1 MKEVSEGFLKKGDRK
16 TKVLQILNPCSATL
30 GDSSPPDRLERK
42 ANARLQRRGAVS
54 MMFLLMDAIIDLL
67 QKNALM
73 PRDEMA
79 RLLNMTTAEV
89 EAAIAK
95 LEADGIILGYQP
107 VLNRE
112 KWDAEK
118 VTAVIEVKITPE
130 RDGGFDRIASRIA
143 RFPEVQ
149 SCYLVSGGYDLLILV
164 EAPNLRVAAAFVA
177 ERLSTID
184 AVQSTATHFRL
195 KTYKENGTF
204 HTFEASSERLS
215 ITP

>member
-1 MKEVSEGFLKKGDRK
+1 MIG
-16 TKVLQILNPCSATL
+16 PH
-30 GDSSPPDRLERK
+30 
-42 ANARLQRRGAVS
+42 
-54 MMFLLMDAIIDLL
+54 MDAIIDLL

-112 KWDAEK
+112 KWDTEK

-164 EAPNLRVAAAFVA
+164 EAPNLRAAAAFVA